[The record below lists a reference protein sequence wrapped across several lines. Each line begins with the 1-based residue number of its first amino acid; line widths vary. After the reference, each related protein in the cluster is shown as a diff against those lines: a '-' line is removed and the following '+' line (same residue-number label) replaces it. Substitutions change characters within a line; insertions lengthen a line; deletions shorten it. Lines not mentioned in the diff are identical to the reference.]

1 MGSQGAALARMGLT
15 ALPAIAITGFYGT
28 SALAQDDLQE
38 DAAANEQIE
47 TRFTFEGGINAVAEE
62 NLFWNLAQTFA
73 PTADFNSDTQ
83 WLEVYV
89 KPGVELE
96 AALSGNSALYA
107 GGSLVASWTE
117 GQDGLGQGDTG
128 RVTTEEAYIGLTVG
142 STESGQFDFS
152 IGAQELKLGTGMQ
165 IANGASNGFERGAV
179 KLGPRKAWERTA
191 IAKFALKDLTARAFF
206 LDPNELRSNNTRTE
220 FAGVD
225 VRFDWDGDFAGITYV
240 NALQS
245 NAPYPQAAP
254 GGLGPPVFLDGG
266 RDGLNSL
273 SFYGRL
279 HPLKEA
285 VPGLYLALDGA
296 YQWNGRINL
305 DAWAGRVQVGHA
317 WSSKPWRPEVF
328 YTYQTFS
335 GDDPDTPGLERFDP
349 LNYEGSPASWATGS
363 KSALVFINSNVQS
376 HQLTFKLTPS
386 PQDFLTLRTAHI
398 RVNELRSPIQFGQAT
413 RLDLTED
420 LGSVV
425 AGVTD
430 PHLSDDVFIEY
441 TRVLNRN
448 IFLTGGFSVSFP
460 GQGIKNAVGGSAPAW
475 TGGFINVVVNY

>member
-1 MGSQGAALARMGLT
+1 MALMCSGT
-15 ALPAIAITGFYGT
+15 AIA
-28 SALAQDDLQE
+28 QD
-38 DAAANEQIE
+38 ASPEQQAGPE
-47 TRFTFEGGINAVAEE
+47 EVEFRFTLEGGINAVAEE
-62 NLFWNLAQTFA
+62 NLFWNLAETFA

-83 WLEVYV
+83 WIEAYI
-89 KPGVELE
+89 KPGVEMTSYISE
-96 AALSGNSALYA
+96 GTRVY
-107 GGSLVASWTE
+107 GGASFVASMTT

-128 RVTTEEAYIGLTVG
+128 RVTIEEVFLGVRTG
-142 STESGQFDFS
+142 SKETGELDIS

-191 IAKFALKDLTARAFF
+191 IAKFTIDRLTARAFF
-206 LDPNELRSNNTRTE
+206 IDPNELSSNNTKTE
-220 FAGVD
+220 MAGGD
-225 VRFDWDGDFAGITYV
+225 IRFDWDQNFAGLSYV
-240 NALQS
+240 NVLQS
-245 NAPYPQAAP
+245 GAPYPQAGA

-285 VPGLYLALDGA
+285 MPGFYVALDGA
-296 YQWNGRINL
+296 HQWNSRIDL
-305 DAWAGRVQVGHA
+305 DAWAGRVQVGHV
-317 WSSKPWRPEVF
+317 WNNKPWRPEVF

-335 GDDPDTPGLERFDP
+335 GDDPNTPELERFDP

-376 HQLTFKLTPS
+376 HQLTFKLMPS
-386 PQDFLTLRTAHI
+386 RQDFVTLRTAHI

-430 PHLSDDVFIEY
+430 PHLSDDVFLEY
-441 TRVLNRN
+441 TRVLTPN

-460 GQGIKNAVGGSAPAW
+460 GDGIKNAVGGSAPAW
-475 TGGFINVVVNY
+475 TGGFVNIVVNY